1 MVTNV
6 GTQSRRNVRMYE
18 ARSAENV
25 NTGRGMFPKLLLLFI
40 LVPIIE
46 LYLLVQVGS
55 VLGAGTTI
63 LLVIAT
69 GVAGAWLAR
78 TEGFNTMMK
87 VRESVNLGKMP
98 ADELVEGLLILV
110 AGLMLLT
117 PGLLTDAAGLVLLF
131 PPSRRRIARWLRKEF
146 GEAVRVHG
154 AAMQGGAGGAGFTY
168 YTWHSTR
175 QYGDRRDSFL
185 RDGGREDGT
194 ASPRGRDA
202 GHPGDAGA
210 AGARDGGNLPPRRT
224 VVIDCEPV
232 RPNTDSDT
240 RSDDGGHGK

>member
-1 MVTNV
+1 
-6 GTQSRRNVRMYE
+6 
-18 ARSAENV
+18 
-25 NTGRGMFPKLLLLFI
+25 MFPKLLLLFI

-87 VRESVNLGKMP
+87 VRENVNLGKMP

-117 PGLLTDAAGLVLLF
+117 PGLITDAAGLVLLL

-154 AAMQGGAGGAGFTY
+154 AGMQGGAGGAGFTY

-175 QYGDRRDSFL
+175 QYGDRRESFL
-185 RDGGREDGT
+185 RDAGREDGA
-194 ASPRGRDA
+194 ASRIRDA
-202 GHPGDAGA
+202 ENSGTAGTAGTTGA
-210 AGARDGGNLPPRRT
+210 AGMTGVRDGGNLPPRRA

-232 RPNTDSDT
+232 HPSAESDT
-240 RSDDGGHGK
+240 RTDDNGSGK